1 MNALLLSHSYEPIS
15 FISERKVLKM
25 FCLGKIEVLSTWD
38 NKFNISSKQH
48 KYPAVVRLV
57 YKNRWMPKM
66 AKFNR
71 KAILKRDYY
80 TCQYCGYAGTP
91 PQLGVDHIMPRSRG
105 GSNTFDNCVTSCH
118 PCNIKKGSRTP
129 EEAGMKLMNKPEP
142 PKRFIINE
150 YRSLADVH
158 SDWKFYLGL

>member
-15 FISERKVLKM
+15 FISERKVIKM
-25 FCLGKIEVLSTWD
+25 LCLHKIEILSTWNED
-38 NKFNISSKQH
+38 FNFKL

-71 KAILKRDYY
+71 KSILKRDYF

-91 PQLGVDHIMPRSRG
+91 NQLSVDHIVPRALG
-105 GSNTFDNCVTSCH
+105 GSNSFTNCVTSCH
-118 PCNIKKGSRTP
+118 PCNSKKGSKTL
-129 EEAGMKLMNKPEP
+129 EQSGMKLLKAPEP
-142 PKRFIINE
+142 PKRFIVHE
-150 YRSLADVH
+150 YKSLQTIH
-158 SDWKFYLGL
+158 PDWKFYLGI

>member
-25 FCLGKIEVLSTWD
+25 LCLHKIEILSTWEID
-38 NKFNISSKQH
+38 FNFKL
-48 KYPAVVRLV
+48 KYPSVVRLV
-57 YKNRWMPKM
+57 YKNRWMPKI

-91 PQLGVDHIMPRSRG
+91 HQLSIDHIIPRALG
-105 GSNTFDNCVTSCH
+105 GNNSFNNCVTSCH
-118 PCNIKKGSRTP
+118 PCNIKKGSKTLDQV
-129 EEAGMKLMNKPEP
+129 GMKLLNVPEP

-150 YRSLADVH
+150 YKSLETIH
-158 SDWKFYLGL
+158 PDWKFYLGV